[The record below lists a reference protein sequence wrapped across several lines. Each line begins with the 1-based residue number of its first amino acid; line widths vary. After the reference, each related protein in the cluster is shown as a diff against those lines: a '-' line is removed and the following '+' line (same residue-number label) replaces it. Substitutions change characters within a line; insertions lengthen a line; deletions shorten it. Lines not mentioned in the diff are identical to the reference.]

1 MEKRLN
7 TNTQRCAQGVSKV
20 IIAALLL
27 LVSVN
32 GAYGQNTDGVVD
44 GVVDGVGVEGGVPG
58 VATTSLSEAQVRGQ
72 ALFEEHCE
80 GCHGPQG
87 VGAAS
92 APQLQGIV
100 RAYGAHVVRT
110 GRDEMPEHEGAMPAF
125 SVGKLS
131 DEGLDDIWAFVEAA
145 PRPTD
150 GEGLFKR
157 YCANCHGAEGTGGRT
172 ARDAAHVSEKGAA
185 KVLRWVRKGHGGA
198 SYEDRRQ
205 YMPAW
210 DAAGISDDEVTKMTE
225 YLLAF
230 SKKGKEKK

>member
-7 TNTQRCAQGVSKV
+7 TNTQRWAQGVSKV
-20 IIAALLL
+20 FIAALLVVASG
-27 LVSVN
+27 VS
-32 GAYGQNTDGVVD
+32 GAYAEDEGVANGVVS
-44 GVVDGVGVEGGVPG
+44 GGVFGGFTPG
-58 VATTSLSEAQVRGQ
+58 SGG
-72 ALFEEHCE
+72 ALFEEHCA
-80 GCHGPQG
+80 GCHGEQGAGTEAGPPIQG
-87 VGAAS
+87 V
-92 APQLQGIV
+92 V

-172 ARDAAHVSEKGAA
+172 GRDAAHVSEKGAA